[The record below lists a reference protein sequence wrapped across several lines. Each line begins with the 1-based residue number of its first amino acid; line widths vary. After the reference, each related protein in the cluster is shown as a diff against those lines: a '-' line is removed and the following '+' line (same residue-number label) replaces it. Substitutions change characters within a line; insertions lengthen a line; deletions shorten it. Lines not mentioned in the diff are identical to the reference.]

1 MTMQTSVSTT
11 ATMRLPNSMRPWI
24 PISGVTTRE
33 PGVHS
38 GKLGQPR
45 PEPVS
50 RTAAPE
56 STLTSCTAT
65 LIQAKTRI
73 GLVTV
78 NAAGAPPRGGAAA
91 SLVFEGPWGSFPYLS

>member
-1 MTMQTSVSTT
+1 MMMQTSVSTT
-11 ATMRLPNSMRPWI
+11 ATMRLPNSIRPWI

-56 STLTSCTAT
+56 STFTSCTAT
-65 LIQAKTRI
+65 RYPGEDANRSRYRQ
-73 GLVTV
+73 GQ
-78 NAAGAPPRGGAAA
+78 PRSHGGAAA
-91 SLVFEGPWGSFPYLS
+91 SLVYAGPWGSFPYLS